1 MPRQR
6 HTLLPLP
13 PTPSGPEHR
22 PESGTELSP
31 YLYFLS
37 FHITLVIRLL
47 VCLTFTMGQ
56 LESPSSSEGKV
67 ITKEEACNV
76 TVSDQRLLDLGYRPE
91 FRREMSLFG
100 VLGISFCS
108 IGILNGMSS
117 ALQTGLFSGGPLG
130 LFWGWNVILTLNLHE
145 HDNNSCSIQICSL
158 FMLLI
163 AFSFAEICSA

>member
-1 MPRQR
+1 
-6 HTLLPLP
+6 
-13 PTPSGPEHR
+13 
-22 PESGTELSP
+22 
-31 YLYFLS
+31 
-37 FHITLVIRLL
+37 
-47 VCLTFTMGQ
+47 MGE
-56 LESPSSSEGKV
+56 LESTSSSEGKV
-67 ITKEEACNV
+67 VTKEEACNV

-130 LFWGWNVILTLNLHE
+130 LFWGWN
-145 HDNNSCSIQICSL
+145 ICSL

-163 AFSFAEICSA
+163 AFSFAEICSAYPTMGGLYFWVCKMKPDVPILGFFTGWLYSMAMVFTGVSANLR